1 MTLEH
6 RVRVGAPPDRV
17 WAYLMDIPKAARC
30 VPGLE
35 SVEALGDE
43 RYRGRLRVQLGP
55 IRLSF
60 EGEIAIDARDD
71 AAHTATLRAD
81 GSDRSAGGGVRALVA
96 MSLSG
101 TGSPPGQARV
111 APAGARVP
119 EFSRRDPPGES
130 TDVALSTDL
139 QLAGRIGEL
148 GQPLIKRKA
157 DQMLD
162 AFATNLQ
169 RELA

>member
-1 MTLEH
+1 MKLEH
-6 RVRVGAPPDRV
+6 RVRVSAPPERV

-30 VPGLE
+30 VPGVE

-60 EGEIAIDARDD
+60 EGEIAIEARDD

-81 GSDRSAGGGVRALVA
+81 GSDRAAGGGVRALVA
-96 MSLSG
+96 MVLSG
-101 TGSPPGQARV
+101 TASPPGQARV
-111 APAGARVP
+111 APGESRVP
-119 EFSRRDPPGES
+119 PGGS

-139 QLAGRIGEL
+139 QFAGRIGEL

>member
-1 MTLEH
+1 
-6 RVRVGAPPDRV
+6 
-17 WAYLMDIPKAARC
+17 MDIPKAARC
-30 VPGLE
+30 VPGVE
-35 SVEALGDE
+35 SVEPLGGE

-60 EGEIAIDARDD
+60 EGDISIEARDD
-71 AAHTATLRAD
+71 AARTATMRAEGAD
-81 GSDRSAGGGVRALVA
+81 KAAGGGVRALVA

-101 TGSPPGQARV
+101 S
-111 APAGARVP
+111 GA
-119 EFSRRDPPGES
+119 PPGEL
-130 TDVALSTDL
+130 TDVALATDL

>member
-1 MTLEH
+1 MKLEH
-6 RVRVGAPPDRV
+6 RVRVNAPPERV

-30 VPGLE
+30 VPGVE
-35 SVEALGDE
+35 SVEAQGGE
-43 RYRGRLRVQLGP
+43 RFRGRLRVQLGP

-60 EGEIAIDARDD
+60 EGDISIEARDD
-71 AAHTATLRAD
+71 TARTATMRAEGAD
-81 GSDRSAGGGVRALVA
+81 KAAGGGVRALVA

-101 TGSPPGQARV
+101 SG
-111 APAGARVP
+111 VP
-119 EFSRRDPPGES
+119 ES
-130 TDVALSTDL
+130 TDVTLSTDL

-162 AFATNLQ
+162 AFAKNLQ